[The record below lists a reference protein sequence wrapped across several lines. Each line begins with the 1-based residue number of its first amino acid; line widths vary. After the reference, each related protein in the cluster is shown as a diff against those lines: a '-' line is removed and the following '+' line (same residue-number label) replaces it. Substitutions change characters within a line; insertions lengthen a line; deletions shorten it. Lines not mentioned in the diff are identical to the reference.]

1 MPVDEAALHAAIIA
15 VNEALDHDAEDN
27 AARALK
33 NPAACL
39 ADINQVRLYRVSHT
53 KQKETKQQQSML
65 PFPAVPGCYL
75 VYFRFLRDIH
85 SIHPYCSL
93 NIVWRTSTNILI
105 SNPDI

>member
-39 ADINQVRLYRVSHT
+39 ADINQVRFKAALSRQGVKTLSGLL
-53 KQKETKQQQSML
+53 QSRL
-65 PFPAVPGCYL
+65 LQFDVTRAGGL
-75 VYFRFLRDIH
+75 L
-85 SIHPYCSL
+85 L
-93 NIVWRTSTNILI
+93 
-105 SNPDI
+105 

>member
-39 ADINQVRLYRVSHT
+39 ADINQVRLCRVDGVDVAHKT
-53 KQKETKQQQSML
+53 E
-65 PFPAVPGCYL
+65 
-75 VYFRFLRDIH
+75 R
-85 SIHPYCSL
+85 
-93 NIVWRTSTNILI
+93 N
-105 SNPDI
+105 

>member
-39 ADINQVRLYRVSHT
+39 ADINQVRLYRVDGVDVA
-53 KQKETKQQQSML
+53 Q
-65 PFPAVPGCYL
+65 
-75 VYFRFLRDIH
+75 
-85 SIHPYCSL
+85 
-93 NIVWRTSTNILI
+93 
-105 SNPDI
+105 